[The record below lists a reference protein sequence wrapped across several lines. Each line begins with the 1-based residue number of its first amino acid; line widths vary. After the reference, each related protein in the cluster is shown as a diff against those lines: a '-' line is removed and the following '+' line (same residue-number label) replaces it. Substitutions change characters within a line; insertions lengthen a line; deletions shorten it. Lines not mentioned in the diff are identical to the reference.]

1 MKYKIQILMLFMIAI
16 CQTGCVHQKSLPQM
30 KTYYSSNKSFCIDV
44 PIDYIPYREPLPNYM
59 AFISDDQS
67 GTITIE
73 RKYLMSREDFKEYVS
88 EAKAD
93 VPKKFRCSTV
103 SVNDTICHYKYAA
116 GLLVYH
122 QYYMKKLIEGY
133 SYVIS
138 ANGISMTP
146 EIAKEIYDSINDE
159 YTIEFNF

>member
-1 MKYKIQILMLFMIAI
+1 MKNELKLLLLLIVVIVQA
-16 CQTGCVHQKSLPQM
+16 GCVQQKSLPQM

-59 AFISDDQS
+59 AFTSDSQS

-73 RKYLMSREDFKEYVS
+73 RKYLMSNDDFKEFIS
-88 EAKAD
+88 KAKAD
-93 VPKKFRCSTV
+93 IPKKFKCSTI

-116 GLLVYH
+116 GLFVYH

-138 ANGISMTP
+138 ANGIGMTS
-146 EIAKEIYDSINDE
+146 EIAKEIYDSVNDE

>member
-1 MKYKIQILMLFMIAI
+1 MKNQHKFLLLLIAVI
-16 CQTGCVHQKSLPQM
+16 CQAGCVQQKSLPQM

-44 PIDYIPYREPLPNYM
+44 PIDYIPYREALPDYM
-59 AFISDDQS
+59 AFISDSQS

-73 RKYLMSREDFKEYVS
+73 RKFLMSKDDFREYVS

-93 VPKKFRCSTV
+93 VPKKLRCLTA

-116 GLLVYH
+116 GLFVYH
-122 QYYMKKLIEGY
+122 QHYMKKLIEGY

-138 ANGISMTP
+138 VSGTGMTP
-146 EIAKEIYDSINDE
+146 EIAKEIYNSVNDE